1 MCGSLRAGLARP
13 RPSDMVTLATA
24 DAEDAS
30 AAARSCMPAAPS
42 QASAGTLMRARRVSV
57 SSAVQSQHARRAARH
72 RWNAVMPSSDAGAAQ
87 VSCRRSAGTRA
98 KQADRSHRTSFLAKF
113 ARPQVRYGHVRMTMQ
128 GAGVVRMGNPL
139 SGMFPQLPYLAPG
152 SIPASTDGRGAARA
166 PPIKVMVNPS
176 KVWGK

>member
-1 MCGSLRAGLARP
+1 MRAGSLRVGCTRP
-13 RPSDMVTLATA
+13 RPSDTITLATD
-24 DAEDAS
+24 DAGGASS
-30 AAARSCMPAAPS
+30 AAGSYVPAAPTQGS
-42 QASAGTLMRARRVSV
+42 CRRLMHARRMIASN
-57 SSAVQSQHARRAARH
+57 AIQPQHARRAARR
-72 RWNAVMPSSDAGAAQ
+72 RWNAAMPSSDAGAAQ

-139 SGMFPQLPYLAPG
+139 SGLFPQLPYLAPG

-166 PPIKVMVNPS
+166 PPIKVMANP
-176 KVWGK
+176 